1 MLHCT
6 VRNCLR
12 IKRHLHL
19 APSRVIFSPIK
30 AAAVSSS
37 VSRQFSVSSLN
48 FSDAKGIEEL
58 LLEQSAASKT
68 VIEKSELELLFEP
81 KEPRVRVDPVSDPA
95 FSHAEADPAVFGE
108 GAGSLLSSAPV
119 EPSLGL
125 AELEPAF
132 TSLGLAHWWPSG
144 WLQTLLE
151 ILHIDAG
158 EWRVMVI

>member
-1 MLHCT
+1 MLDQ
-6 VRNCLR
+6 
-12 IKRHLHL
+12 
-19 APSRVIFSPIK
+19 A
-30 AAAVSSS
+30 
-37 VSRQFSVSSLN
+37 
-48 FSDAKGIEEL
+48 
-58 LLEQSAASKT
+58 AASKP

-81 KEPRVRVDPVSDPA
+81 KEPRVRVDPASDPA
-95 FSHAEADPAVFGE
+95 ISHVEADPEVFSE

-132 TSLGLAHWWPSG
+132 TSIGLAHWWPSG

-158 EWRVMVI
+158 EGRVVVIQTKDSSHFPFD

>member
-48 FSDAKGIEEL
+48 FSDAKSIEEL
-58 LLEQSAASKT
+58 LLEQSAASKP

-81 KEPRVRVDPVSDPA
+81 KEPRVDPASDPA
-95 FSHAEADPAVFGE
+95 ISHVEADPAVFSE

-151 ILHIDAG
+151 ILHMDAD

>member
-12 IKRHLHL
+12 IQRHLHL

-30 AAAVSSS
+30 AAAVSSN

-48 FSDAKGIEEL
+48 FSDAKDIEEL
-58 LLEQSAASKT
+58 LLEQSASKP
-68 VIEKSELELLFEP
+68 VIDKSELELLFEP
-81 KEPRVRVDPVSDPA
+81 KEPRVRVDPASDPA
-95 FSHAEADPAVFGE
+95 ISHVEADPAVFSE
-108 GAGSLLSSAPV
+108 GADSLLSSAPV

-151 ILHIDAG
+151 ILHMDAD

>member
-37 VSRQFSVSSLN
+37 VSRQFSLSSLN

-58 LLEQSAASKT
+58 LLEQSASKT
-68 VIEKSELELLFEP
+68 AIEKSELELLFEP
-81 KEPRVRVDPVSDPA
+81 KEPRVDPASDPA
-95 FSHAEADPAVFGE
+95 ISHVEADPAVFSE

-158 EWRVMVI
+158 EWRGMVI

>member
-1 MLHCT
+1 M
-6 VRNCLR
+6 
-12 IKRHLHL
+12 
-19 APSRVIFSPIK
+19 
-30 AAAVSSS
+30 
-37 VSRQFSVSSLN
+37 
-48 FSDAKGIEEL
+48 
-58 LLEQSAASKT
+58 LEQSAASKP
-68 VIEKSELELLFEP
+68 VIKKSELELLFEP
-81 KEPRVRVDPVSDPA
+81 KEPRVDPSSDPA
-95 FSHAEADPAVFGE
+95 ISHVEADPAVFSE

-158 EWRVMVI
+158 EGRVVVIQTNDSSHFPFD